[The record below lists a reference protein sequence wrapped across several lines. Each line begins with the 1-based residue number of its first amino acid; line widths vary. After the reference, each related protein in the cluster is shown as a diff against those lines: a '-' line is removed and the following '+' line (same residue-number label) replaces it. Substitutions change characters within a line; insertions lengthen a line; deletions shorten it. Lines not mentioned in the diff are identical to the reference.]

1 MTRGP
6 ELKATP
12 IPIPPGL
19 PRTKPGRGQSLW
31 EIALRRLARDPSFLA
46 GGIIVAVMAVLAAF
60 APAIAPYDPL
70 EIRAIERLRPPE
82 WAHLLGTDN
91 FGRDVFSRILYGAR
105 ISLQVGLFVVA
116 LTTAAGAILGVLAGY
131 FPRLDNPLMRVM
143 DALMAFPAILL
154 AMAIT
159 AALGP
164 SQLNVVVAL
173 SVVYVPRT
181 ARVVR
186 GSVLALREQP
196 FVEAARAV
204 GSSDP
209 RIIGLHVLPN
219 CLSPILVQATFVFAY
234 AILAEAGLSF
244 IGAGTPPPTPSWGNV
259 LSEGR
264 AFMRDAPWVTFFPGV
279 AIALTVLG
287 LNLLGDALRD
297 ALDPRDT

>member
-1 MTRGP
+1 MSEGAALETTPTQPAPAPGP
-6 ELKATP
+6 TEA
-12 IPIPPGL
+12 
-19 PRTKPGRGQSLW
+19 RRGQSLW
-31 EIALRRLARDPSFLA
+31 QIALRRLLKNPSFLA
-46 GGIIVAVMAVLAAF
+46 GAVIVAIMGLVAAF
-60 APAIAPYDPL
+60 APLLAPYDPL
-70 EIRAIERLRPPE
+70 EIRAIERLKAP
-82 WAHLLGTDN
+82 HLTNLLGTDN
-91 FGRDVFSRILYGAR
+91 FGRDVFSRVVYGAR
-105 ISLQVGLFVVA
+105 ISLQVGLLVVA
-116 LTTAAGAILGVLAGY
+116 LTTVAGAFLGVLAGY

-244 IGAGTPPPTPSWGNV
+244 IGAGTPPPTPSWGNI

-264 AFMRDAPWVTFFPGV
+264 GFMRDAPWVTVFPGL
-279 AIALTVLG
+279 AIAVTVLG

-297 ALDPRDT
+297 ALDPRDM

>member
-1 MTRGP
+1 MSEALDTTATQSAPARG
-6 ELKATP
+6 ATQD
-12 IPIPPGL
+12 
-19 PRTKPGRGQSLW
+19 RRGQSLW
-31 EIALRRLARDPSFLA
+31 AIALRRLLKNPSFLTGA
-46 GGIIVAVMAVLAAF
+46 VIVALMGIVAAF
-60 APAIAPYDPL
+60 APVIAPSDPL
-70 EIRAIERLRPPE
+70 EIRAIERLKPPQLSN
-82 WAHLLGTDN
+82 LLGTDN
-91 FGRDVFSRILYGAR
+91 FGRDVFSRVVYGAR
-105 ISLQVGLFVVA
+105 ISLQVGLLVVV
-116 LTTAAGAILGVLAGY
+116 LTTVAGAILGVLAGY
-131 FPRLDNPLMRVM
+131 YSRLDNPLMRVM

-164 SQLNVVVAL
+164 SLLNVVVAL

-244 IGAGTPPPTPSWGNV
+244 IGAGTPPPTPSWGNI

-264 AFMRDAPWVTFFPGV
+264 AFMRDAPWVTVFPGL
-279 AIALTVLG
+279 AIAMTVLG

-297 ALDPRDT
+297 ALDPRDI

>member
-1 MTRGP
+1 MSEALDTTATQSAPARG
-6 ELKATP
+6 ATQD
-12 IPIPPGL
+12 
-19 PRTKPGRGQSLW
+19 RRGQSLW
-31 EIALRRLARDPSFLA
+31 AIALRRLLKNPSFLTGA
-46 GGIIVAVMAVLAAF
+46 VIVALMGIVAAF
-60 APAIAPYDPL
+60 APVIAPYDPL
-70 EIRAIERLRPPE
+70 EIRAIERLKAPQF
-82 WAHLLGTDN
+82 ANLLGTDN
-91 FGRDVFSRILYGAR
+91 FGRDVFSRVVYGAR
-105 ISLQVGLFVVA
+105 ISLQVGLLVVA
-116 LTTAAGAILGVLAGY
+116 LTTVAGAILGVLAGY
-131 FPRLDNPLMRVM
+131 YSRLDNPLMRVM

-164 SQLNVVVAL
+164 SLLNVVVAL

-244 IGAGTPPPTPSWGNV
+244 IGAGTPPPTPSWGNI

-264 AFMRDAPWVTFFPGV
+264 AFMRDAPWVTVFPGL
-279 AIALTVLG
+279 AIAMTVLG

>member
-1 MTRGP
+1 LTN
-6 ELKATP
+6 
-12 IPIPPGL
+12 
-19 PRTKPGRGQSLW
+19 
-31 EIALRRLARDPSFLA
+31 
-46 GGIIVAVMAVLAAF
+46 
-60 APAIAPYDPL
+60 
-70 EIRAIERLRPPE
+70 
-82 WAHLLGTDN
+82 LLGTDN
-91 FGRDVFSRILYGAR
+91 FGRDVFSRVVYGAR
-105 ISLQVGLFVVA
+105 ISLQVGLLVVA
-116 LTTAAGAILGVLAGY
+116 LTTVAGAFLGVLAGY

-244 IGAGTPPPTPSWGNV
+244 IGAGTPPPTPSWGNI

-264 AFMRDAPWVTFFPGV
+264 AFMRDAPWVTVFPGL
-279 AIALTVLG
+279 AIAVTVW
-287 LNLLGDALRD
+287 A
-297 ALDPRDT
+297 